1 MTTTRKA
8 VLVLLLIIGLAC
20 AALAAPPLTGTAHGA
35 SVTNGG
41 QR

>member
-20 AALAAPPLTGTAHGA
+20 AALAPPLTDTAHGA
-35 SVTNGG
+35 SVTTGG

>member
-35 SVTNGG
+35 SHCVKGEK
-41 QR
+41 